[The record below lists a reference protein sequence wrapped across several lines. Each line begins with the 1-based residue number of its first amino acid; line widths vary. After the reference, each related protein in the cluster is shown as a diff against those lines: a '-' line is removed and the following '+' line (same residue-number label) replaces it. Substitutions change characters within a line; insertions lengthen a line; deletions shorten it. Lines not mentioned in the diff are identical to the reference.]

1 MIQEKAL
8 INEQIKELN
17 SALKSFPKG
26 KFFYT
31 KNGEYYKW
39 YSSDG
44 KNMTYIPKKKRHL
57 AEKLAA
63 KRFLTHL
70 LDDLEAEVKAIDYY
84 IQKRKPEKDQ
94 ANQVYFQDEEY
105 RKLIA
110 PYFEPVSEKL
120 QEWEK
125 SSFMSNPKF
134 PEQLIHKSISGNLVR
149 SKSEAMIDMFLFQ
162 KKIPYHYEEEMK
174 LGGNF
179 IYPDFTIRHP
189 RTGEFYYWEH
199 FGMIDDPV
207 YCQKML
213 QKLRTYTS
221 HGIYPSVQLIS
232 TYETKDYPLNME
244 TFEKTIELYF
254 G

>member
-1 MIQEKAL
+1 
-8 INEQIKELN
+8 
-17 SALKSFPKG
+17 
-26 KFFYT
+26 
-31 KNGEYYKW
+31 
-39 YSSDG
+39 
-44 KNMTYIPKKKRHL
+44 MTYIPKKKRHL
-57 AEKLAA
+57 AEKLAT
-63 KRFLTHL
+63 KRYLTHL

-110 PYFEPVSEKL
+110 PYFEPVSENL

-199 FGMIDDPV
+199 FGRMDDPEYADRSV
-207 YCQKML
+207 RKM
-213 QKLRTYTS
+213 KIYAKHGYDIGKPMIYTM
-221 HGIYPSVQLIS
+221 
-232 TYETKDYPLNME
+232 ETKNEPLSTAQINGII
-244 TFEKTIELYF
+244 EKYLK
-254 G
+254 